1 MRNLSSYHNNRS
13 SHMSTFSWI
22 IIGLIV
28 GAGIVYYFRTSKK
41 GPTNKYALLE
51 AEINKLSPEHVD
63 SLAVSDVTEYFR
75 GFGLK
80 QGQQVPFIYVP
91 QRAMSASSEE
101 SMLFLGVFDNASNS
115 IQNGRLI
122 AARSLDDDLKSLI
135 GTERFIAL
143 S

>member
-1 MRNLSSYHNNRS
+1 
-13 SHMSTFSWI
+13 MSTFSWI

-28 GAGIVYYFRTSKK
+28 GAGIVYYLRKSKK
-41 GPTNKYALLE
+41 GPANKYDLLE
-51 AEINKLSPEHVD
+51 AEVNKLSPEHVD

-122 AARSLDDDLKSLI
+122 TARSFDDDLKALI
-135 GTERFIAL
+135 GSERFIAL